1 MLSIDKLLLKGFVVG
16 SKEMTKDTTSD
27 SDLDLGGTSQSKM
40 QTPMPMRW
48 MFTT

>member
-27 SDLDLGGTSQSKM
+27 SDLDFGWDISEQNAN
-40 QTPMPMRW
+40 
-48 MFTT
+48 